1 VIIALRN
8 KATQDGDVKEHLKEE
23 LNQIYL
29 TGWSIPLMP
38 AIAKRREALCLPP
51 ACTANVEEVRTI
63 VKIMGLD
70 KLLKDHKD
78 EGAEE

>member
-8 KATQDGDVKEHLKEE
+8 MATRNGDVKEHLREE

-29 TGWSIPLMP
+29 TGFSIPLMP
-38 AIAKRREALCLPP
+38 AIAKRRETLGLPP

-63 VKIMGLD
+63 VKATGLE
-70 KLLKDHKD
+70 KLLQGDKKKEAGD
-78 EGAEE
+78 